1 MGRTR
6 LAAKNILFGYVGQLA
21 TAVLGFVLKQVFIT
35 QLGDTL
41 NGVNGLYTGILSML
55 NIAELG
61 VGTAMNFAL
70 YKPVAE
76 QDREKVKSLMRAYA
90 RAYHT
95 IGFVIAAVGLALAP
109 FLRVFIRDPGSNSWR
124 DLTLY
129 YLIFLFNTVSGYF
142 VSYKY
147 SLCNAEQRNYI
158 QTNIASVTKL
168 ITTSA
173 QIVILVTTKS
183 FYTYLLTD
191 MFVQLAQK
199 FFVNWYLNRRYP
211 YLTEKNAEPLDP
223 GESTMIRTKVKALIW
238 MKIGDVARTQTDSLI
253 ISSFIAVETSG
264 FVDNYNQVIN
274 SVANF
279 AHIIFNSLV
288 SGLGNVVATETKKRQ
303 KEIFLVYRF
312 FAAWI
317 YGYIAVAFFILL
329 TPFVGYLWLD
339 PNHILGAAAIDLIL
353 LDFLFKGER
362 IVLMNFK
369 TAAGVFEPD
378 KYLPAIQGLVNLVLS
393 IWLVIRIGLPG
404 VYIGTVVS
412 GILANIVKPFIIART
427 CFDESPA
434 GYFLED
440 LKYYGVTFLLTGVL
454 YLVSQRVLAH
464 TTWFTWILMALIV
477 TVVFNGGFV
486 LFFHRTHEFGYM
498 QNMVRARL
506 HRRGKGY
513 KDDHH

>member
-1 MGRTR
+1 MERTK
-6 LAAKNILFGYVGQLA
+6 LAVKNIFFGYVGQLA
-21 TAVLGFVLKQVFIT
+21 TAILGFILKQVFIAR
-35 QLGDTL
+35 LGDTL

-76 QDREKVKSLMRAYA
+76 NDREKIKSLMKAYA
-90 RAYHT
+90 RAYHI
-95 IGFVIAAVGLALAP
+95 IGYVIAAVGLVLVP
-109 FLRVFIRDPGSNSWR
+109 FLKFFIRNPGDNTWF
-124 DLTLY
+124 DLTMY

-147 SLCNAEQRNYI
+147 SLCNAEQKNYI

-168 ITTSA
+168 ITTA
-173 QIVILVTTKS
+173 LQIVVLMTLQS
-183 FYTYLLTD
+183 FYAYLLTD
-191 MFVQLAQK
+191 MAVQLAQK

-211 YLTEKNAEPLDP
+211 YLKEKDAAPLDA
-223 GESTMIRTKVKALIW
+223 GESTMIWTKVKALIW

-253 ISSFIAVETSG
+253 ISSFIAVTVSG
-264 FVDNYNQVIN
+264 MVDNYNQVIN

-288 SGLGNVVATETKKRQ
+288 SGLGNVVATESKKRQ
-303 KEIFLVYRF
+303 EEIFLVYRF

-317 YGYIAVAFFILL
+317 YGYIAVAFYILL

-339 PNHILGAAAIDLIL
+339 PDHILGAAAIDLIL

-393 IWLVIRIGLPG
+393 IWLVIEIGLPG
-404 VYIGTVVS
+404 VYVGTVIS
-412 GILANIVKPFIIART
+412 GILANIVKPFIIAHT
-427 CFDESPA
+427 CFGKSPA
-434 GYFLED
+434 GYFLD
-440 LKYYGVTFLLTGVL
+440 DAKYYGVTFALAGVL
-454 YLVSQRVLAH
+454 ELISGRVLAH
-464 TTWFTWILMALIV
+464 TTWITWIIMALIV
-477 TVVFNGGFV
+477 TALFNGVFWLCFRG
-486 LFFHRTHEFGYM
+486 THEYAYLR
-498 QNMVRARL
+498 NIVKRRL
-506 HRRGKGY
+506 RRK
-513 KDDHH
+513 